1 MTCDVLLKQNGN
13 GFVATV
19 VNLPNCIVEAS
30 TRDGALEAA
39 RLCVVQQLADVEV
52 VKMEVDAPNKP
63 LKLAGIFADE
73 DPESWDGFLDAM
85 KAYRKELND
94 DPNVL

>member
-1 MTCDVLLKQNGN
+1 MTCDVLLKQNNN

-19 VNLPNCIVEAS
+19 LGLPECRVEAA

-39 RLCVVQQLADVEV
+39 RLCVSQRLADVEI
-52 VKMEVDAPNKP
+52 VKMELDTPSKIA
-63 LKLAGIFADE
+63 KLAGVFADE
-73 DPESWDGFLDAM
+73 DPESWNEFLAAM
-85 KAYRKELND
+85 KAYRQQLND

>member
-1 MTCDVLLKQNGN
+1 MTCEVLLKQNGN

-19 VNLPNCIVEAS
+19 LNMPDCIVEAP
-30 TRDGALEAA
+30 TRDSALEGA
-39 RLCVVQQLADVEV
+39 RHYISQRLADVEV
-52 VKMEVDAPNKP
+52 VKMEVDAPSKTP
-63 LKLAGIFADE
+63 KLAGVFADE
-73 DPESWDGFLDAM
+73 DPESWNEFLDAM